1 MSDIPTPPSAPPP
14 ADLGAARA
22 AAARRG
28 TLLGIPMGELGWF
41 QSLLMGTAAG
51 FAAFFLTCFV
61 SIVTIL
67 ILNSTGHRSID
78 FADSY
83 RDAGLPAGLAVLAL
97 AYIYLGQLW
106 IRRKLRS

>member
-1 MSDIPTPPSAPPP
+1 MSPIPPPP
-14 ADLGAARA
+14 AETDLGAARA

-41 QSLLMGTAAG
+41 QSLLIGTAAG

-61 SIVTIL
+61 AIFVIL
-67 ILNSTGHRSID
+67 ILNTATHRNIN

-83 RDAGLPAGLAVLAL
+83 RDIAFPVGVAVLAL

-106 IRRKLRS
+106 VRRKLHRVA